1 MKKSENY
8 DLNLPEAKDN
18 YSVED
23 TNENMSIIDAKLKE
37 QSDEMDEVQAE
48 MDGVQTAIGG
58 VQTELG
64 GVQAEIDGVQT
75 ELGGVQTE
83 LDGAQAEIDAVQTT
97 LASAQTELA
106 SVQTELGSVRT
117 ELETLKNGDVETG
130 AKINIDKIISNAD
143 TNIALTGF
151 IRGEE
156 AHLNVAGYIGKNTA
170 QNNVHIVKIMEDA
183 EYAKFFQQFNVNVSV
198 PYNSSTGG
206 FRQATVS
213 ILMGK
218 DVVNEHIFKEKS
230 TGKTVTTFD
239 INDYISND
247 AYEWNGSNTFNG
259 IEIFFQNMPDI
270 TMANYPLCIN
280 ASSSCLW
287 EGE

>member
-1 MKKSENY
+1 MKKTENY
-8 DLNLPEAKDN
+8 NLNLPDTEDY
-18 YSVED
+18 YSVKD
-23 TNENMSIIDAKLKE
+23 SNDNMSIIDEKLKE
-37 QSDEMDEVQAE
+37 QSDELDE
-48 MDGVQTAIGG
+48 
-58 VQTELG
+58 
-64 GVQAEIDGVQT
+64 VQAEIDGVQT
-75 ELGGVQTE
+75 ELGGVQTAMGGVQTE
-83 LDGAQAEIDAVQTT
+83 LDGVQAELGGVQTELGGVQTELDGVQAEIDVVQ
-97 LASAQTELA
+97 SALA
-106 SVQTELGSVRT
+106 SVQTT
-117 ELETLKNGDVETG
+117 LETMSEEEPVATG
-130 AKINIDKIISNAD
+130 VKLTIEKTLSNSD
-143 TNIALTGF
+143 TSITLTGYLL
-151 IRGEE
+151 GEE
-156 AHLNVAGYIGKNTA
+156 ANLNVSGYVGKDTA

-183 EYAKFFQQFNVNVSV
+183 EYAKFFQQFNVNASV
-198 PYNSSTGG
+198 PYNSTTGG

-218 DVVNEHIFKEKS
+218 DVVNEHIFKEKA

-239 INDYISND
+239 ISEYISNN

>member
-1 MKKSENY
+1 MKKTENY
-8 DLNLPEAKDN
+8 NLNLPDTEDY
-18 YSVED
+18 YSVKD
-23 TNENMSIIDAKLKE
+23 SNDNMSIIDAKLKE
-37 QSDEMDEVQAE
+37 HSGEIEEIKEHSGDYAGIQAE
-48 MDGVQTAIGG
+48 LAS
-58 VQTELG
+58 VQTEL
-64 GVQAEIDGVQT
+64 ASTKTEIASTKT
-75 ELGGVQTE
+75 ELASAKTELNNVQTE
-83 LDGAQAEIDAVQTT
+83 LDST
-97 LASAQTELA
+97 
-106 SVQTELGSVRT
+106 QTELGSVRT
-117 ELETLKNGDVETG
+117 ELETLKNGEAETG
-130 AKINIDKIISNAD
+130 VKVNIDKILSNAD

-151 IRGEE
+151 LIGEE
-156 AHLNVAGYIGKNTA
+156 AHLSVAGYVGKDTA

-183 EYAKFFQQFNVNVSV
+183 EYAKFFQQFNVNASV
-198 PYNSSTGG
+198 PYNSTTGG

-218 DVVNEHIFKEKS
+218 DVVNEHIFKEKA

-239 INDYISND
+239 ISEYISNN

>member
-48 MDGVQTAIGG
+48 MDGVQTAIN
-58 VQTELG
+58 
-64 GVQAEIDGVQT
+64 GVQT

-83 LDGAQAEIDAVQTT
+83 LDGAQAEIDVVQTT

-130 AKINIDKIISNAD
+130 VKINIDVIMSNAD
-143 TNIALTGF
+143 TNISLTGF
-151 IRGEE
+151 LLGEE
-156 AHLNVAGYIGKNTA
+156 AHLSVAGYIGKNTA

-183 EYAKFFQQFNVNVSV
+183 EYAKFFQQFNVNASV